1 MQSGQNPTA
10 LAVCALATSVAAAG
24 DPPGRYTMSP
34 AEGGGFVR
42 LDTQTGQMA
51 LCRQRDQQWACQD
64 MPAPGPAVGEEL
76 TRLRAEN
83 QALKSEIHKLEEMM
97 MGDDKRASGRRAERP
112 GGEGFKLPSEQD
124 VDQAMDYLGLDAAQV
139 PRQDQG
145 ARRRRQGDA
154 ALSATASINS
164 PRRTAGFASKRPA
177 KGWSTSALRAEA
189 LGRDRSV
196 RATAC

>member
-1 MQSGQNPTA
+1 MEAHVRAIGSILTA

-42 LDTQTGQMA
+42 LDSQTGQMA

-64 MPAPGPAVGEEL
+64 MAAPGPAVGEEL
-76 TRLRAEN
+76 ARLRTEN
-83 QALKSEIHKLEEMM
+83 QTLKSEIRKLEEMM

-124 VDQAMDYLGLDAAQV
+124 VDQAMDYLGRMLRKFRDKIKELD
-139 PRQDQG
+139 
-145 ARRRRQGDA
+145 GD
-154 ALSATASINS
+154 
-164 PRRTAGFASKRPA
+164 G
-177 KGWSTSALRAEA
+177 KGTQL
-189 LGRDRSV
+189 
-196 RATAC
+196 